1 MKRLGSAILA
11 LLLAGL
17 AAVLTWTVTR
27 PAAPGRDVPALIAGS
42 LDVSGVS
49 HPVTAV
55 LLNFRGY
62 DTLLELVVLLI
73 ALAGVRC
80 LAPLPPPRGSAPVGG
95 VLRELAS
102 LLLPVLVLVAVYL
115 LWAGSTRPGGAF
127 QGGALL
133 AGAGILAL
141 LSGRDRFLW
150 RLEQRLW
157 PLAGLGVAVFLA
169 VAASMLAA
177 GGVLLGLPPAQ
188 AGMLILVIEGFA
200 LLSIAVTLVALFLGT
215 GELEDRE
222 P

>member
-1 MKRLGSAILA
+1 MKAFASAALA

-17 AAVLTWTVTR
+17 AAVLAWTVTR
-27 PAAPGRDVPALIAGS
+27 PVTPGRDGPALIAGA

-115 LWAGSTRPGGAF
+115 LWAGATRPGGAF

-133 AGAGILAL
+133 AAAGILAL
-141 LSGRDRFLW
+141 LAGRDRFLW
-150 RLEQRLW
+150 RLEHRLW
-157 PLAGLGVAVFLA
+157 PLACLGVAVFLA
-169 VAASMLAA
+169 VAAGTLAA
-177 GGVLLGLPPAQ
+177 GGVLLGLPSAH
-188 AGMLILVIEGFA
+188 AGTLILVIEGFA

-215 GELEDRE
+215 GELEDRD

>member
-1 MKRLGSAILA
+1 MKRLGSALLA

-17 AAVLTWTVTR
+17 AAVLAWTVTR
-27 PAAPGRDVPALIAGS
+27 PAVPGRDVPALIAGS
-42 LDVSGVS
+42 LESSGVS

-62 DTLLELVVLLI
+62 DTLLELVVLLV

-80 LAPLPPPRGSAPVGG
+80 LAPLPPPGAGAPVGG

-102 LLLPVLVLVAVYL
+102 LLLPVLVLVALYL
-115 LWAGSTRPGGAF
+115 LWAGATRPGGAF

-133 AGAGILAL
+133 AAAGILAL
-141 LSGRDRFLW
+141 LAGRDRFLW
-150 RLEQRLW
+150 RFEQRLW
-157 PLAGLGVAVFLA
+157 PLASLGVGVFLA
-169 VAASMLAA
+169 VAAGTLAT
-177 GGVLLGLPPAQ
+177 GGVLLELPPAH
-188 AGMLILVIEGFA
+188 AGTLILLIEGFA

-215 GELEDRE
+215 GELEDRG

>member
-1 MKRLGSAILA
+1 MKRLASAALA
-11 LLLAGL
+11 VMLAGL
-17 AAVLTWTVTR
+17 AVVLAWTVTR
-27 PAAPGRDVPALIAGS
+27 PVAPGRDVPALIAGS
-42 LDVSGVS
+42 LDASGVS

-115 LWAGSTRPGGAF
+115 LWAGATRPGGAF

-133 AGAGILAL
+133 AAAGILAL
-141 LSGRDRFLW
+141 LAGRDRFLW
-150 RLEQRLW
+150 RLEHLLW

-169 VAASMLAA
+169 VAAGTLSA
-177 GGVLLGLPPAQ
+177 GGVLLGLPPAH
-188 AGMLILVIEGFA
+188 AGTLILVIEGFA

>member
-1 MKRLGSAILA
+1 MKGFSRW
-11 LLLAGL
+11 LLAGL
-17 AAVLTWTVTR
+17 LSALAVLLVYTVSVGVT
-27 PAAPGRDVPALIAGS
+27 PAADVPVAVSQS
-42 LDVSGVS
+42 LPVSGVK

-62 DTLLELVVLLI
+62 DTLLELVVLII

-80 LAPLPPPRGSAPVGG
+80 LAPLPPPQQGGPAGG

-102 LLLPVLVLVAVYL
+102 LLLPVLVLVAIYV

-141 LSGRDRFLW
+141 LAGRDRFIA
-150 RLEQRLW
+150 RIEQRLW
-157 PLAGLGVAVFLA
+157 PLASLGVALFLA
-169 VAASMLAA
+169 IAAATLALRGTMLA
-177 GGVLLGLPPAQ
+177 LPPAQ
-188 AGMLILVIEGFA
+188 AGILILAIEA
-200 LLSIAVTLVALFLGT
+200 LAMLSIAVTLVALFLGT
-215 GELEDRE
+215 GELEETD